1 MKKIILFITMMV
13 LFCSCE
19 DLVWD
24 RDYHLVATGTFQGIN
39 PNNMV
44 KVDTAEYYAPQ
55 GTYDFLL
62 HDTIYAKGTPVKV
75 YSHKKGY
82 SISRADFVTAKN
94 LVVQAE
100 NILLFILSV
109 IGGFVIALIA
119 YTLIFEVGKGGA
131 ITGAIVL
138 ELVVLFWSLS
148 LLIDPDNSV
157 LYNEISYVGNG
168 VLTQEE
174 GSKKVLDGVSYW
186 VSTEKDLSLGKE
198 MLDMK
203 GRINS
208 EYIVYRVGDL
218 SYLCRSNGQNKY
230 GAWATTLAASKNNAP
245 TFHLFGALGLISI
258 IALSFAVVRNIGR
271 GK

>member
-19 DLVWD
+19 DSVWSL
-24 RDYHLVATGTFQGIN
+24 DYHLVATGAFQGIN

-44 KVDTAEYYAPQ
+44 KVDTTQYYAPQ

-75 YSHKKGY
+75 YSHEKGY

-94 LVVQAE
+94 LVWQAR
-100 NILLFILSV
+100 NGLLLTLYV

-119 YTLIFEVGKGGA
+119 YALIYNVRKDA
-131 ITGAIVL
+131 AVAGAIVL
-138 ELVVLFWSLS
+138 ELVVFGWSFN
-148 LLIDPDNSV
+148 LLIGPDNSV
-157 LYNEISYVGNG
+157 LYDEISYVGNG

-203 GRINS
+203 ERINS

-245 TFHLFGALGLISI
+245 IFHLLGVLGLISI
-258 IALSFAVVRNIGR
+258 IALAFAVVRNIGR